1 MLLYLIAFFI
11 LLVCI
16 FFIYIRLK
24 YRFWSIQPVFHYYD
38 LYYWIFN
45 IGIINHELPQKN
57 KYTNFKNIQTFEIE
71 QLTNKEIILF
81 TLLVQQ
87 HYFINKEN
95 KFYPKEE
102 NIINYF
108 KGHNNPSYISFYSKP
123 TMLYEIKT
131 NNIIE
136 DNKIV
141 GVITSRPLNVSIIT
155 DNKINNFS
163 VYYVDYLCVHKQ
175 YRKQNIAP
183 QLIQTH
189 EYNQRYNNQ
198 NIVVSLF
205 KREEELT
212 GIIPLTLYKTYCYD
226 ISNWSKSLELNP
238 SIKLLKGDNQNI
250 YYLYNFLKTYS
261 NIWSIIISPEISN
274 ILELIKTNNIFV
286 RMLVNSVSTEVE
298 AFYIFKR
305 TCTFISNEKEII
317 SCIASMKSPKLTNK
331 DFINGF
337 CVSLSYFNKT
347 FSYLTIE
354 NISHNYII
362 LNSNILGNYSYIISS
377 TYAYY
382 FYNFA
387 YQPFDSSKV
396 LIIN

>member
-16 FFIYIRLK
+16 FFISIRLK

-38 LYYWIFN
+38 LYYWIFD
-45 IGIINHELPQKN
+45 IGIINYELPQKN

-71 QLTNKEIILF
+71 QLTNKDIILF

-95 KFYPKEE
+95 KFYPKQE

-108 KGHNNPSYISFYSKP
+108 KGHNNPCYISFYSKP
-123 TMLYEIKT
+123 NILYETKT

-136 DNKIV
+136 DKKII
-141 GVITSRPLNVSIIT
+141 GVITSRPLNVSIIKS
-155 DNKINNFS
+155 NKINNFS
-163 VYYVDYLCVHKQ
+163 VYYVDYLCVDKY

-189 EYNQRYNNQ
+189 EYNQRHYNK

-212 GIIPLTLYKTYCYD
+212 GIIPLTIYKTYCYN

-238 SIKLLKGDNQNI
+238 SIKLLKGDSQNI
-250 YYLYNFLKTYS
+250 YYLYNFLKE
-261 NIWSIIISPEISN
+261 NIYKWSAIIIPEMSN
-274 ILELIKTNNIFV
+274 ILELIKSNNIFV
-286 RMLVNSVSTEVE
+286 RMLVYNNEIQS
-298 AFYIFKR
+298 FYIFKK
-305 TCTFISNEKEII
+305 TCTYIEKEKEII
-317 SCIASMKSPKLTNK
+317 SCIASMKGSKLTNK
-331 DFINGF
+331 EFINGF
-337 CVSLSYFNKT
+337 FVSLWSIKEENKD
-347 FSYLTIE
+347 FKYLSIE
-354 NISHNYII
+354 NISDNHI
-362 LNSNILGNYSYIISS
+362 LINSNMINNLIVVSS
-377 TYAYY
+377 YAYY